1 MNILFTGLPG
11 SGKSTISEIVSKSIN
26 KELIDID
33 SIIIK
38 DIKMD
43 LQKYIDTFG
52 NDKFKEKERA
62 IILNIINNAN
72 NTIIS
77 PPGSIIY
84 YKDIMELIM
93 DKDNFVVV
101 YLECDLK
108 RILKRTNNFY
118 NRGVVLDKN
127 AEDPF
132 DKLYKERVP
141 LYEKYFNYKINTNQ
155 NLDLVLQ
162 YIKNL
167 NIF

>member
-43 LQKYIDTFG
+43 LQKYIDTYG
-52 NDKFKEKERA
+52 NEKFKAKEKE
-62 IILNIINNAN
+62 IILNIINKAN
-72 NTIIS
+72 NSIIS

-84 YKDIMELIM
+84 YEDIMELVM
-93 DKDNFVVV
+93 KKSNFIIV

-108 RILKRTNNFY
+108 CILKRTNNFY

-141 LYEKYFNYKINTNQ
+141 LYEKYYNFKINTNQ
-155 NLDLVLQ
+155 NLDLVFQ
-162 YIKNL
+162 NIKSL